1 LSIGIE
7 APPSLNPLR
16 IAYILGTF
24 PQLTQTFVTRE
35 IFWIRSFGVEVQVFS
50 LSRPKSPPV
59 DEQVTELLPFV
70 RYSPILSISVL
81 AAQIYFLVRSPRRYL
96 RALAKVVR
104 FTYREP
110 VILFRALM
118 NFPKSVYFARQMHE
132 FGVDHVHAHFVTLAA
147 ISASVV
153 SELLGVTYSIHA
165 HAVGLFQRNLQDVC
179 RQLED
184 ASRVITI
191 SSYHRAYIADMS
203 HNLAADEIDVVYCS
217 LETERFRPNPR
228 LNGDGPVRLLSV
240 GRLIEKKGF
249 EYLID
254 ACALLVNSGFEMQCR
269 IAGAGPLQKALQARI
284 DHHGLQGQV
293 TLLGAVEQDH
303 ILELYQESDAF
314 VLACVVGKDG
324 NRDGLPVVL
333 VEAMSCG
340 LPVISTPVAGITDL
354 IQPEET
360 GVLVE
365 QRDSVALAE
374 AMKGLI
380 VDENRRKQLGKRA
393 RQKVEA
399 DFQIQQNAARLATIF
414 GHVASNSESQN

>member
-1 LSIGIE
+1 M
-7 APPSLNPLR
+7 
-16 IAYILGTF
+16 
-24 PQLTQTFVTRE
+24 
-35 IFWIRSFGVEVQVFS
+35 
-50 LSRPKSPPV
+50 SPPD

-70 RYSPILSISVL
+70 HYSPFLSISVL
-81 AAQIYFLVRSPRRYL
+81 EAHIYFLVRSPRRYL
-96 RALAKVVR
+96 RALAKVVWL
-104 FTYREP
+104 TYREP
-110 VILFRALM
+110 DVLLLALA

-132 FGVDHVHAHFVTLAA
+132 LGVDHVHAHFITLAA

-153 SELLGVTYSIHA
+153 SELLGITYSIHA
-165 HAVGLFQRNLQDVC
+165 HAVGLFKRNSRDVR

-191 SSYHRAYIADMS
+191 STYHRAYIAD
-203 HNLAADEIDVVYCS
+203 LCRGLTPEEIDVVYCS
-217 LETERFRPNPR
+217 LETERFRPLSK
-228 LNGDGPVRLLSV
+228 LNGDGPFRLLSV

-254 ACALLVNSGFEMQCR
+254 ACALLVSSGLELECH
-269 IAGAGPLQKALQARI
+269 IAGAGPLQEALQTRI
-284 DHHGLQGQV
+284 DRHGLQGRV
-293 TLLGAVEQDH
+293 TLLGVVDQAQ

-314 VLACVVGKDG
+314 VLACVVGEDG
-324 NRDGLPVVL
+324 NQDGLPVVL

-365 QRDSVALAE
+365 QRDSIALAE

-380 VDENRRKQLGKRA
+380 VDESRRRQLGRRA

-414 GHVASNSESQN
+414 RKIPRISESRP

>member
-1 LSIGIE
+1 MSIGNE
-7 APPSLNPLR
+7 ASPSLNPLR

-35 IFWIRSFGVEVQVFS
+35 IFWIRSYGVEVQVFS
-50 LSRPKSPPV
+50 LSRPESPPA
-59 DEQVTELLPFV
+59 DEQVTELLPLV
-70 RYSPILSISVL
+70 HYSPFLSISVL
-81 AAQIYFLVRSPRRYL
+81 AAQIYFFVRSPLRYL
-96 RALAKVVR
+96 RALVKVVR
-104 FTYREP
+104 FTHREP
-110 VILFRALM
+110 VVLLRALM

-132 FGVDHVHAHFVTLAA
+132 FEVDHVHAHFITLAA

-153 SELLGVTYSIHA
+153 SELLGVTYSVHA
-165 HAVGLFQRNLQDVC
+165 HAVGLFQRNLQDVR

-191 SSYHRAYIADMS
+191 STYHRAHIAELS
-203 HNLAADEIDVVYCS
+203 SGITADEIDVVYCS

-228 LNGDGPVRLLSV
+228 LNGGGPIRLLSI

-254 ACALLVNSGFEMQCR
+254 ACALLVGSGLEMRCR
-269 IAGAGPLQKALQARI
+269 IAGAGPLQEALQARI
-284 DHHGLQGQV
+284 DRHGLQGQV
-293 TLLGAVEQDH
+293 TLLGAVEQEH
-303 ILELYQESDAF
+303 ILELYRESDAF

-333 VEAMSCG
+333 IEAMSCG

-360 GVLVE
+360 GILVE

-374 AMKGLI
+374 AMKELI
-380 VDENRRKQLGKRA
+380 LDGNRRKQLGRRA

-414 GHVASNSESQN
+414 GDVASNSESRT